1 MFGEFG
7 DKYSYIYQLR
17 NKIYL
22 YILSPTIL
30 GKYSCLIV
38 KAVEMLGML
47 IMQMSFV

>member
-7 DKYSYIYQLR
+7 DNYSYIYELR

-22 YILSPTIL
+22 YILSPAIL

-38 KAVEMLGML
+38 KAVETFG
-47 IMQMSFV
+47 IFTMQMSFV